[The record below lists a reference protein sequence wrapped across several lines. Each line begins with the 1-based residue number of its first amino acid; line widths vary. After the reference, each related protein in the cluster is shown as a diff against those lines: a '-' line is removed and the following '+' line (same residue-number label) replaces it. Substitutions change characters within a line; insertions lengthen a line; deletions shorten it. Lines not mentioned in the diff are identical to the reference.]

1 MGFEPAGSLK
11 PARARRVRVK
21 GKIMDIA
28 TLDQKIRSK
37 AEEQFGEE
45 VNNLFKPIEGL
56 LYYDDDLKGQL
67 TSSKGSTRKRQT
79 HDHPASR
86 LPLGGLH

>member
-11 PARARRVRVK
+11 PARARRIRVK

-67 TSSKGSTRKRQT
+67 NQFEGIDEKEADS
-79 HDHPASR
+79 
-86 LPLGGLH
+86 